1 MVDERQLEQDLK
13 YIALGKK
20 EGAQARCRA
29 GIVFPEKTQG
39 FYLEPALFIDT
50 TPTMTINREEIFGPV
65 ASVIRVKDYDEALAV
80 ANDTPFGLSSGIAT
94 TSLKYAEH
102 FKRNSAA
109 GMVMVNLPT
118 AGVDYHVPFGGRKGS
133 SYGPREQ
140 GRYAAEFYTTVKTAY
155 VNPVMD
161 LSLQVGKYDIQKAL
175 GKGATGTVYLAKDT
189 FTGKEV
195 ALKTIEPEVF
205 RDPEFGTVYRSQFLN
220 EASLAGKL
228 RHPHIVSILDAVVG
242 EDSGHIA
249 MELVTGGDLS
259 QHAKPGTLL
268 PVPDVLQIAFKC
280 CGALDYAAKEGIV
293 HRDIKPANIMIA
305 GGTEVKIADFGA
317 AVLKKSQVVQTA
329 ALGSPY
335 YMSPEQIA
343 GQDAHLPQRHVLAR
357 RGALRAADRHAAVPR
372 RQHRRADRQDPAR
385 PTRCRRA
392 SCARTCR
399 RRSIAWCCARSRRT
413 RCSATRPG
421 PSSRVELSKVG
432 ELVLPAGAIPDS
444 EKYVTLKK
452 VADAR
457 AARRLGAVGA
467 RARRQVDAAS
477 PRASRWCR
485 KSRRASSFFFLAK
498 GEAKVIK
505 NKKLL
510 NMVNGGECFGEMAYI
525 GGGEQPRHAT
535 VEAMSELLLAE
546 FEPAALEKMSLG
558 AQLHLTRALVRN
570 VTDRLALANVR
581 LAR

>member
-1 MVDERQLEQDLK
+1 
-13 YIALGKK
+13 
-20 EGAQARCRA
+20 
-29 GIVFPEKTQG
+29 
-39 FYLEPALFIDT
+39 
-50 TPTMTINREEIFGPV
+50 
-65 ASVIRVKDYDEALAV
+65 
-80 ANDTPFGLSSGIAT
+80 
-94 TSLKYAEH
+94 
-102 FKRNSAA
+102 
-109 GMVMVNLPT
+109 
-118 AGVDYHVPFGGRKGS
+118 
-133 SYGPREQ
+133 
-140 GRYAAEFYTTVKTAY
+140 
-155 VNPVMD
+155 MD
-161 LSLQVGKYDIQKAL
+161 LSLQVGKYDIQRAL

-249 MELVTGGDLS
+249 MELVMGGDLS

-293 HRDIKPANIMIA
+293 NRDIKPANIMIA
-305 GGTEVKIADFGA
+305 GGTEIKIADFGA
-317 AVLKKSQVVQTA
+317 AVLKKSQVMQTA

-335 YMSPEQIA
+335 YMSPEQVQGKPLTFHSDIYSLGVVIYELLTGTRPFLAENIDALIA
-343 GQDAHLPQRHVLAR
+343 KILKSDAVPPSELRPGLPKALDLVV
-357 RGALRAADRHAAVPR
+357 LRALKK
-372 RQHRRADRQDPAR
+372 DPVQR
-385 PTRCRRA
+385 Y
-392 SCARTCR
+392 RTWPEF
-399 RRSIAWCCARSRRT
+399 A
-413 RCSATRPG
+413 
-421 PSSRVELSKVG
+421 VELSKVG
-432 ELVLPAGAIPDS
+432 ELVLPADSIPDS

-452 VADAR
+452 VAMLAPLADSELWELAR
-457 AARRLGAVGA
+457 AGKWSRIPKGKAVVQEEQRG
-467 RARRQVDAAS
+467 R
-477 PRASRWCR
+477 
-485 KSRRASSFFFLAK
+485 SFFFLAK

-581 LAR
+581 LVR